1 MPHAQQ
7 NDEERALGEFADELA
22 ANRAPTRAQWEASLG
37 KWHGRV
43 DIRPLLAY
51 GALKGWIG
59 DD

>member
-1 MPHAQQ
+1 MRAEQK
-7 NDEERALGEFADELA
+7 DEERALGEFNSELA
-22 ANRAPTRAQWEASLG
+22 ANRAPTRDQWEAALG

-51 GALKGWIG
+51 GTLKGWIG